1 MFERQATLEVFRER
15 LGQLVSDVHGSR
27 VALARELEID
37 RTTLTQLLSPT
48 NRRLPRVETLV
59 AIARHAHV
67 SVDWLLGLRS
77 DNPGQTDVL
86 DVVDLQPMIERNAGA
101 LDDARLVEWLA
112 DARGSKVR
120 YIPSTLPDLL
130 KTEEVIRYEAAGTPI
145 GTLQREIGTTATGL
159 NWQRRPDAD
168 MECCSS
174 VQSLEGFARGEG
186 IWNRLPSAARRAQLE
201 HIAALADELYPTY
214 RWFLYDGRSRYA
226 APVTVFGMRRA
237 ALYVGETYLVFTS
250 DEHVLALVQHF
261 DSLVRT
267 ATVQPPDIPAL
278 CHRLVRSA
286 GL

>member
-1 MFERQATLEVFRER
+1 MLERQSTLEVFRER
-15 LGQLVSDVHGSR
+15 LGELVSDVHGSR
-27 VALARELEID
+27 VALARQLEID

-86 DVVDLQPMIERNAGA
+86 DRQPMIERDAGA
-101 LDDARLVEWLA
+101 PDDARLVEWLA
-112 DARGSKVR
+112 DARGSKIR

-130 KTEEVIRYEAAGTPI
+130 KTEDVIRYEAAGTPA
-145 GTLQREIGTTATGL
+145 GTLQRDLGTTTTGL
-159 NWQRRPDAD
+159 NCQRRPDAD

-186 IWNRLPSAARRAQLE
+186 IWNRLPPASRRGQLE
-201 HIAALADELYPTY
+201 RIAELTDELYPTF

-226 APVTVFGMRRA
+226 APVTVFGLRRA
-237 ALYVGETYLVFTS
+237 ALYVGQTYLVFTS
-250 DEHVLALVQHF
+250 DEHVLAMAQHF
-261 DSLVRT
+261 DALLRT
-267 ATVQPPDIPAL
+267 ATVQPPDVPAL
-278 CHRLVRSA
+278 CRRLIRSS
-286 GL
+286 GV

>member
-1 MFERQATLEVFRER
+1 MLERQSTLEVFRER
-15 LGQLVSDVHGSR
+15 LGELVSDVHGSR
-27 VALARELEID
+27 VALARQLEID

-67 SVDWLLGLRS
+67 SIDWLLGLRS

-86 DVVDLQPMIERNAGA
+86 DRQPMIERDAGA
-101 LDDARLVEWLA
+101 PDDARLVEWLA

-130 KTEEVIRYEAAGTPI
+130 KTEAVIRYEAAGTPV
-145 GTLQREIGTTATGL
+145 GTLQRDIGTATTGL

-186 IWNRLPSAARRAQLE
+186 IWNRLPAASRREQLE
-201 HIAALADELYPTY
+201 RIAELTDELYPTF

-226 APVTVFGMRRA
+226 APVTVFGLRRA

-250 DEHVLALVQHF
+250 DEHVLAMAQHF
-261 DSLVRT
+261 DALLRT
-267 ATVQPPDIPAL
+267 ATVQPPDVPAL
-278 CHRLVRSA
+278 CRRLIRSS
-286 GL
+286 GI

>member
-1 MFERQATLEVFRER
+1 MFERQSTLETFRER

-27 VALARELEID
+27 VALARQLEID
-37 RTTLTQLLSPT
+37 RTTLTQLLSPA

-77 DNPGQTDVL
+77 DNPGQTNMLAVL
-86 DVVDLQPMIERNAGA
+86 DLQPKIERDAGA
-101 LDDARLVEWLA
+101 LDDARLIEWLA

-120 YIPSTLPDLL
+120 YVPSTLPDLL
-130 KTEEVIRYEAAGTPI
+130 KTEEVIRYEAAGTPA
-145 GTLQREIGTTATGL
+145 GTVQREIGTTTTGL
-159 NWQRRPDAD
+159 TWQRRPDAD

-174 VQSLEGFARGEG
+174 TQSLEGFARGEG
-186 IWNRLPSAARRAQLE
+186 IWGELSASARRRQLE
-201 HIAALADELYPTY
+201 HIAELSDELYPTF

-250 DEHVLALVQHF
+250 DEHVLAMAQHF
-261 DSLVRT
+261 DALLRC
-267 ATVQPPDIPAL
+267 ATVQPPDVPAL
-278 CHRLVRSA
+278 CRRLIRSS

>member
-1 MFERQATLEVFRER
+1 MLERQSTLDVFRER
-15 LGQLVSDVHGSR
+15 LGGLVSGVHGSR
-27 VALARELEID
+27 VALARQLEID

-86 DVVDLQPMIERNAGA
+86 DRQPMIERNAGSP
-101 LDDARLVEWLA
+101 DDARLVEWLA
-112 DARGSKVR
+112 DARGSKIR

-130 KTEEVIRYEAAGTPI
+130 KTEDVIRYEAAGTPA
-145 GTLQREIGTTATGL
+145 GTLQRDLGTATTRL
-159 NWQRRPDAD
+159 NWQRRPDSD

-174 VQSLEGFARGEG
+174 VQSIEGFARGEG
-186 IWNRLPSAARRAQLE
+186 IWNRLPPASRREQLQR
-201 HIAALADELYPTY
+201 IADLTDELYPTF

-226 APVTVFGMRRA
+226 APVTVFGLRRA
-237 ALYVGETYLVFTS
+237 ALYVGQTYLVFTS
-250 DEHVLALVQHF
+250 DEHVLAMAQHF
-261 DSLVRT
+261 DVLLRT
-267 ATVQPPDIPAL
+267 ATVQPPDVPAL
-278 CHRLVRSA
+278 CLRLIRSA

>member
-1 MFERQATLEVFRER
+1 MLERQLTLDVFRAR
-15 LGQLVSDVHGSR
+15 LGELVSNVHGSR
-27 VALARELEID
+27 VALARQLEID

-77 DNPGQTDVL
+77 DNPGQTNVL
-86 DVVDLQPMIERNAGA
+86 DRQPMIERDAGA
-101 LDDARLVEWLA
+101 PDDARLVEWLA
-112 DARGSKVR
+112 DARGSKIR

-130 KTEEVIRYEAAGTPI
+130 KTEEVIRYEAAGTPA
-145 GTLQREIGTTATGL
+145 GTLQRDLGTATTGL

-186 IWNRLPSAARRAQLE
+186 IWNRLSFASRREQLE
-201 HIAALADELYPTY
+201 RIAELTDELYPTF

-226 APVTVFGMRRA
+226 APVTVFGLRRA
-237 ALYVGETYLVFTS
+237 ALYVGQTYLVFTS
-250 DEHVLALVQHF
+250 DEHVLAMAQHF
-261 DSLVRT
+261 DALLRT
-267 ATVQPPDIPAL
+267 ATVQPPDVPAL
-278 CHRLVRSA
+278 CRRLVRST
-286 GL
+286 GS

>member
-1 MFERQATLEVFRER
+1 MLERHSTLEVFRER
-15 LGQLVSDVHGSR
+15 LGELVSDVHGSR
-27 VALARELEID
+27 VALARQLEID

-77 DNPGQTDVL
+77 DNPGQTNVL
-86 DVVDLQPMIERNAGA
+86 DRQPMIERDAGA
-101 LDDARLVEWLA
+101 PDDARLVEWLA
-112 DARGSKVR
+112 DARGSKIR

-130 KTEEVIRYEAAGTPI
+130 KTEDVIRYEAAGTPV
-145 GTLQREIGTTATGL
+145 GTLQRDLGATTTGL

-186 IWNRLPSAARRAQLE
+186 IWNRLPAASRREQLE
-201 HIAALADELYPTY
+201 RIAELTDELYPTF

-226 APVTVFGMRRA
+226 APVTVFGLRRA

-250 DEHVLALVQHF
+250 DEHVLAMAQHF
-261 DSLVRT
+261 DALLRT
-267 ATVQPPDIPAL
+267 ATVQPPDVPAL
-278 CHRLVRSA
+278 CRRLIRSS
-286 GL
+286 GI

>member
-1 MFERQATLEVFRER
+1 MLERQSTLEVFRER
-15 LGQLVSDVHGSR
+15 LGELVSDVHGSR
-27 VALARELEID
+27 VALARQLEID

-77 DNPGQTDVL
+77 DNPGQTNVL
-86 DVVDLQPMIERNAGA
+86 DRQPMIERDAGA
-101 LDDARLVEWLA
+101 PDDARLVEWLA
-112 DARGSKVR
+112 DARGSKIR

-130 KTEEVIRYEAAGTPI
+130 KTEDVIRYEAAGTPA
-145 GTLQREIGTTATGL
+145 GTLQRDLGTTTTGL

-186 IWNRLPSAARRAQLE
+186 IWNRLPSTSRREQLE
-201 HIAALADELYPTY
+201 RIAELTDELYPTF

-226 APVTVFGMRRA
+226 APVTVFGLRRA
-237 ALYVGETYLVFTS
+237 ALYVGQTYLVFTS
-250 DEHVLALVQHF
+250 DEHVLAMAQHF
-261 DSLVRT
+261 DALLRT
-267 ATVQPPDIPAL
+267 ATVQPPDVPAL
-278 CHRLVRSA
+278 CRRLIRSS
-286 GL
+286 GV

>member
-1 MFERQATLEVFRER
+1 MLERQSTLEVFRER
-15 LGQLVSDVHGSR
+15 LGELVSDVHGSR
-27 VALARELEID
+27 VAMARQLEID

-86 DVVDLQPMIERNAGA
+86 DRQPMIERDAGA
-101 LDDARLVEWLA
+101 PDDARLVEWLA
-112 DARGSKVR
+112 DARGSKIR

-130 KTEEVIRYEAAGTPI
+130 KTVDVIRYEAAGTPA
-145 GTLQREIGTTATGL
+145 GTLQRDLGTTTTGL

-186 IWNRLPSAARRAQLE
+186 IWNRLPSTSRREQLE
-201 HIAALADELYPTY
+201 RIAELTDELYPTF

-226 APVTVFGMRRA
+226 APVTVFGLRRA
-237 ALYVGETYLVFTS
+237 ALYVGQTYLVFTS
-250 DEHVLALVQHF
+250 DEHVLAMAQHF
-261 DSLVRT
+261 DALLRT
-267 ATVQPPDIPAL
+267 ATVQPPDVPAL
-278 CHRLVRSA
+278 CRRLIRSS
-286 GL
+286 GV

>member
-1 MFERQATLEVFRER
+1 MLERQSTLEVFRER
-15 LGQLVSDVHGSR
+15 LGELVSDVHGSR
-27 VALARELEID
+27 VALARQLEID

-86 DVVDLQPMIERNAGA
+86 DRQPMIERDAGA
-101 LDDARLVEWLA
+101 PDDARLVEWLA
-112 DARGSKVR
+112 DARGSKIR

-130 KTEEVIRYEAAGTPI
+130 KTEDVIRYEAAGTPA
-145 GTLQREIGTTATGL
+145 GTLQRDLGTTTTGL

-186 IWNRLPSAARRAQLE
+186 IWNRLPSTSRREQLE
-201 HIAALADELYPTY
+201 RIAELTDELYPTF

-226 APVTVFGMRRA
+226 APVTVFGLRRA
-237 ALYVGETYLVFTS
+237 ALYVGQTYLVFTS
-250 DEHVLALVQHF
+250 DEHVLAMAQHF
-261 DSLVRT
+261 DALLRT
-267 ATVQPPDIPAL
+267 ATVQPPDVPAL
-278 CHRLVRSA
+278 CRRLIRSS
-286 GL
+286 GV

>member
-1 MFERQATLEVFRER
+1 MQERQSTLEVFRER
-15 LGQLVSDVHGSR
+15 LGHLVSDVHGSR
-27 VALARELEID
+27 VALARQLEID

-77 DNPGQTDVL
+77 DNPGQTSVL
-86 DVVDLQPMIERNAGA
+86 DLQPMIERDAGA
-101 LDDARLVEWLA
+101 PDDARLVDWLA
-112 DARGSKVR
+112 DARGSKIR

-130 KTEEVIRYEAAGTPI
+130 KTEDVIGYEAAGTPA
-145 GTLQREIGTTATGL
+145 GTLQRDIGTATTRL
-159 NWQRRPDAD
+159 TWQRRPEAD

-174 VQSLEGFARGEG
+174 IQALEGFARGEG
-186 IWNRLPSAARRAQLE
+186 IWNRLPSSARRNQLE
-201 HIAALADELYPTY
+201 RIAELADELYPTF

-250 DEHVLALVQHF
+250 DEHVLAMAQHF
-261 DSLVRT
+261 DALLRT
-267 ATVQPPDIPAL
+267 ATVQPPDVPAL
-278 CHRLVRSA
+278 CRRLIRSTSV
-286 GL
+286 

>member
-1 MFERQATLEVFRER
+1 MLERQLTLDVFRAR
-15 LGQLVSDVHGSR
+15 LGELVSNVHGSR
-27 VALARELEID
+27 VALARQLEID

-77 DNPGQTDVL
+77 DNPGQTNVL
-86 DVVDLQPMIERNAGA
+86 DRQPMIERDAGA
-101 LDDARLVEWLA
+101 PDDARLVEWLA
-112 DARGSKVR
+112 DARGSKIR

-130 KTEEVIRYEAAGTPI
+130 KTEEVIRYEAAGTPA
-145 GTLQREIGTTATGL
+145 GTLQRDLGTATTGL

-186 IWNRLPSAARRAQLE
+186 IWNRLPFASRREQLE
-201 HIAALADELYPTY
+201 RIAELTDELYPTF

-226 APVTVFGMRRA
+226 APVTVFGLRRA
-237 ALYVGETYLVFTS
+237 ALYVGQTYLVFTS
-250 DEHVLALVQHF
+250 DEHVLAMAQHF
-261 DSLVRT
+261 DALLRT
-267 ATVQPPDIPAL
+267 ATVQPPDVPAL
-278 CHRLVRSA
+278 CRRLVRST
-286 GL
+286 GS

>member
-1 MFERQATLEVFRER
+1 MLERQSTLEVFRER
-15 LGQLVSDVHGSR
+15 LGEFVSDVHGSR
-27 VALARELEID
+27 FALARQLEID

-86 DVVDLQPMIERNAGA
+86 DRQPMIERDAGA
-101 LDDARLVEWLA
+101 PDDARLVEWLA
-112 DARGSKVR
+112 DARGSKIR

-130 KTEEVIRYEAAGTPI
+130 KTEDVIRYEAAGTPA
-145 GTLQREIGTTATGL
+145 GTLQRDLGTTTTGL

-186 IWNRLPSAARRAQLE
+186 IWNRLPSTSRREQLE
-201 HIAALADELYPTY
+201 RIAELTDELYPTF

-226 APVTVFGMRRA
+226 APVTVFGLRRA
-237 ALYVGETYLVFTS
+237 ALYVGQTYLVFTS
-250 DEHVLALVQHF
+250 DEHVLAMAQHF
-261 DSLVRT
+261 DALLRT
-267 ATVQPPDIPAL
+267 ATVQPPDVPAL
-278 CHRLVRSA
+278 CRRLIRSS
-286 GL
+286 GV

>member
-1 MFERQATLEVFRER
+1 MLERQSTLDVFRER
-15 LGQLVSDVHGSR
+15 LGGLVSDVHGSR
-27 VALARELEID
+27 VALARQLEID

-86 DVVDLQPMIERNAGA
+86 DRQPMIERNAGSP
-101 LDDARLVEWLA
+101 DDARLVEWLA
-112 DARGSKVR
+112 DARGSKIR

-130 KTEEVIRYEAAGTPI
+130 KTEEVIRYEAAGTPV
-145 GTLQREIGTTATGL
+145 GTLQRDLVTATTRL
-159 NWQRRPDAD
+159 NWQRRPDSD

-186 IWNRLPSAARRAQLE
+186 IWNRLPAASRREQLE
-201 HIAALADELYPTY
+201 HIADLADELYPTF

-226 APVTVFGMRRA
+226 APVTVFGLRRA
-237 ALYVGETYLVFTS
+237 ALYVGQTYLVFTS
-250 DEHVLALVQHF
+250 DEHVLAMAQHF
-261 DSLVRT
+261 DALLRT
-267 ATVQPPDIPAL
+267 ATVQPPDVPAL
-278 CHRLVRSA
+278 CQRLIRSNL
-286 GL
+286 G

>member
-1 MFERQATLEVFRER
+1 MFERQSTLEVFRER

-27 VALARELEID
+27 VALARQLEID

-77 DNPGQTDVL
+77 DNPGQTEVL

-101 LDDARLVEWLA
+101 TDDPRLIEWLA

-130 KTEEVIRYEAAGTPI
+130 KTEDVIRYEAAGTPSGTVQRDI
-145 GTLQREIGTTATGL
+145 GTATTGL

-168 MECCSS
+168 MECASS

-186 IWNRLPSAARRAQLE
+186 VWNRLPPASRRRQLE
-201 HIAALADELYPTY
+201 RIAELTDELYPTF
-214 RWFLYDGRSRYA
+214 RWFLFDGRTRYA

-237 ALYVGETYLVFTS
+237 ALYVGETFLVFTS
-250 DEHVLALVQHF
+250 DEHVLAMAQHF
-261 DSLVRT
+261 DALIRS
-267 ATVQPPDIPAL
+267 AHVQPPDVPAL
-278 CHRLVRSA
+278 CHRLIRSA

>member
-1 MFERQATLEVFRER
+1 MVERQSTLEVFRQR
-15 LGQLVSDVHGSR
+15 LGELVSDVHGSR
-27 VALARELEID
+27 VALARQLEID

-77 DNPGQTDVL
+77 DNPGQTNVL
-86 DVVDLQPMIERNAGA
+86 DRQPMIERDAGA
-101 LDDARLVEWLA
+101 PDDARLIEWLA
-112 DARGSKVR
+112 DARGSKIR

-130 KTEEVIRYEAAGTPI
+130 KIEDVIRYEAAGTPA
-145 GTLQREIGTTATGL
+145 GTLQRDLGTTTTGL

-186 IWNRLPSAARRAQLE
+186 IWNRLPPASRREQLE
-201 HIAALADELYPTY
+201 RIAELTDELYPTF

-226 APVTVFGMRRA
+226 APVTVFGLRRA

-250 DEHVLALVQHF
+250 DEHVLAMAQHF
-261 DSLVRT
+261 DALLRT
-267 ATVQPPDIPAL
+267 ATVQPPDVPAL
-278 CHRLVRSA
+278 CRRLIRSS
-286 GL
+286 GM

>member
-1 MFERQATLEVFRER
+1 MLERQSTLEVFRER
-15 LGQLVSDVHGSR
+15 LGELVSDVHGSR
-27 VALARELEID
+27 VALARQLEID

-86 DVVDLQPMIERNAGA
+86 DRQPMIERDAGA
-101 LDDARLVEWLA
+101 PDDARLVEWLA
-112 DARGSKVR
+112 DARGSKIR

-130 KTEEVIRYEAAGTPI
+130 KTEDVIRYEAAGTPA
-145 GTLQREIGTTATGL
+145 GTLQRDLGTTTTGL

-186 IWNRLPSAARRAQLE
+186 IWNRLPPASRRGQLE
-201 HIAALADELYPTY
+201 RIAELTDELYPTF

-226 APVTVFGMRRA
+226 APVTVFGLRRA
-237 ALYVGETYLVFTS
+237 ALYVGQTYLVFTS
-250 DEHVLALVQHF
+250 DEHVLAMAQHF
-261 DSLVRT
+261 DALLRT
-267 ATVQPPDIPAL
+267 ATVQPPDVPAL
-278 CHRLVRSA
+278 CRRLIRSS
-286 GL
+286 GV